1 MAEITIYNSQKS
13 RLETIN
19 FEFTD
24 KNTTWFDDSVNDQ
37 DVHMIVDVFGGLLIR
52 QYGYNYPVWIDGV
65 SRAQIEYSPRKAF
78 KLKGSYTKS
87 S

>member
-24 KNTTWFDDSVNDQ
+24 KNTTWFDDCVNDQ
-37 DVHMIVDVFGGLLIR
+37 DVHMITDVFGGLLIR
-52 QYGYNYPVWIDGV
+52 ECGYNYPVWIDGV
-65 SRAQIEYSPRKAF
+65 SRAEIGYSRREAF
-78 KLKGSYTKS
+78 ELKGS
-87 S
+87 